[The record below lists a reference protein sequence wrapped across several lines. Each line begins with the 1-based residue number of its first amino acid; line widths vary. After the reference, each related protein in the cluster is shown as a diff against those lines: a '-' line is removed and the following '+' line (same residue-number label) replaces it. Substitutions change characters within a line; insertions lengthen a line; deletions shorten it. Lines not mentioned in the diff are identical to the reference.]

1 MERRVALRVGDV
13 DSNGGEVVPVFL
25 GLQQGLPPVKA
36 QSDPVHEAG
45 HPIASDH
52 LAMLVLLDQ
61 GLIAIGIIPQLGD
74 DLIVAAQ
81 DGAND
86 PVGFLL
92 GQELW
97 GLVPQIRG
105 NHSLGLIRSGPMAT
119 AVRKPSRLESA
130 MLLSGAPS
138 DVRNS
143 SSSWRLIGAVLSGLA
158 PLPLADNGS
167 VGYRAA
173 SHRGAD
179 EDAVLG

>member
-1 MERRVALRVGDV
+1 M
-13 DSNGGEVVPVFL
+13 VPMTL
-25 GLQQGLPPVKA
+25 SASSSDRNSGL
-36 QSDPVHEAG
+36 S
-45 HPIASDH
+45 S
-52 LAMLVLLDQ
+52 
-61 GLIAIGIIPQLGD
+61 
-74 DLIVAAQ
+74 
-81 DGAND
+81 
-86 PVGFLL
+86 
-92 GQELW
+92 
-97 GLVPQIRG
+97 PQIRG

-143 SSSWRLIGAVLSGLA
+143 SSSWRLIGAAWDNAFMQPAPFVRVHGAHRRVLSGLA

-179 EDAVLG
+179 EDAVLGLWVAGRDGAAGAHRPGLPPVPLSCVRQAVQRALRHSAEPDPVSVRRH